1 MPKGT
6 TTCIYNE
13 KLGMFKVTKSKG
25 KSISSGGYGVPHSQK
40 IVDVS
45 ENCSD
50 SKPLQKNEVHDYL
63 FVEEALFLHERGM
76 LAVYEAVNLNA
87 DQDMNNAK
95 TADGT
100 DQQPTSAEVGKLMST
115 QDIYEIMLHRLKM
128 PLAVYLSYSHLRA
141 QTFIVIRHTKK
152 RLDLIRKIVKQ
163 ATSNSNASKKRKAE
177 DSGSDYHLGDILVG
191 SGGQRPQQ
199 QQMQHKSES
208 DKGKHQECEQN
219 KEDCR
224 PGSGVDTEKEKN
236 HRSSLTI
243 LKRQFRNDSFHAPL
257 PQLLQDERSYESETS
272 DEIYSSIAYDVYNP
286 NSNYKKT
293 MPNQP
298 DFYVAICP
306 YAESSPTFST
316 MKAAIRCCEG
326 IPLKISTVSDGGTVN
341 MFGITDLEVPCI

>member
-13 KLGMFKVTKSKG
+13 KLGMFKVTKAKG
-25 KSISSGGYGVPHSQK
+25 KSISSGGYGVPHSQE
-40 IVDVS
+40 IVDAS

-50 SKPLQKNEVHDYL
+50 SKPLQNNAVHDYL
-63 FVEEALFLHERGM
+63 FIEEALFLHERGM
-76 LAVYEAVNLNA
+76 LAVYEPVNLNA
-87 DQDMNNAK
+87 DQDMN
-95 TADGT
+95 TEQITVVQDR
-100 DQQPTSAEVGKLMST
+100 QPTSAEVGKLMST

-152 RLDLIRKIVKQ
+152 RLDLIRRIVEQ

-177 DSGSDYHLGDILVG
+177 DSGSDSHLGDILVG
-191 SGGQRPQQ
+191 SAGHRPQQ
-199 QQMQHKSES
+199 QQMQHQPEP

-224 PGSGVDTEKEKN
+224 PGSGVDIEKEKK
-236 HRSSLTI
+236 HQSSLTI
-243 LKRQFRNDSFHAPL
+243 LKRQLRDDLFHAPI
-257 PQLLQDERSYESETS
+257 PQLLQDEGSYESETN
-272 DEIYSSIAYDVYNP
+272 DEIRSLIAYDVYNP

-293 MPNQP
+293 MPDQP
-298 DFYVAICP
+298 DFYVAISP
-306 YAESSPTFST
+306 YAELSPTFST